1 MTNNENLSHVRRL
14 AALAVLINIAVVIA
28 SAIALPRALLVL
40 VPIVGLTLPLLTT
53 AVLEALLQR
62 QLSDGES
69 SDAHRPILGPRCATS

>member
-1 MTNNENLSHVRRL
+1 
-14 AALAVLINIAVVIA
+14 
-28 SAIALPRALLVL
+28 LPRALLVL